1 MNQFLAT
8 LTPKKVLNLL
18 KNRVSFALA
27 LVTKRGRVAGAPVSL
42 SVEPAAVC
50 QLHCP
55 ECVMGSGRLVRK
67 NRYLDFEIFKSVID
81 QNADTLCYL
90 MLYFQGEP
98 FLAPKIF
105 EIICYANKRGIYTA
119 TSTNAQNIDQ
129 DMAEKIVLSGL
140 KRLIISLDGTTQK
153 SYERYRRGGKLQ
165 NVIDAI
171 KFINQAKQKLSIN
184 TPEIELQFVVFSH
197 NENEIDDFL
206 RLKHQLNV
214 QKCSVKTAQI
224 YNFEEKSELIPQNQK
239 FSRYVYKN
247 GVWQLKHA
255 QHNFCLRQWQGA
267 VVTSDGDVVPCCFDK
282 NADHRFGNLHDS
294 DFKTIWQGRVANHF
308 RQQILMNR
316 HNIDICQNCTE

>member
-18 KNRVSFALA
+18 KNRVSFALSLA
-27 LVTKRGRVAGAPVSL
+27 TKRGRVAGAPVSL

-55 ECVMGSGRLVRK
+55 ECVLGAGRLVRK
-67 NRYLDFEIFKSVID
+67 NRYLDFDTFKSVIN

-105 EIICYANKRGIYTA
+105 EMIRYATERGIYTA
-119 TSTNAQNIDQ
+119 TSTNAQNIDSE
-129 DMAEKIVLSGL
+129 MAEKIVLSGL
-140 KRLIISLDGTTQK
+140 KHLIISLDGTTQK

-165 NVIDAI
+165 NAIDTI
-171 KFINQAKQKLSIN
+171 GFINHAKQKLSIN

-224 YNFEEKSELIPQNQK
+224 YDFEEKTDLIPKNPK
-239 FSRYVYKN
+239 FSRYTYKN

-282 NADHRFGNLHDS
+282 NADYKFGNLHDT
-294 DFKTIWQGRVANHF
+294 DFKNIWQGSAANKF
-308 RQQILMNR
+308 RQQILTNR
-316 HNIDICQNCTE
+316 HNIGICQNCTE